1 MDDAASPRGDD
12 REQQQRHPSSLPA
25 IDGAMRSAISQAIV
39 RIHAEHYGKGATQA
53 KTYVWEN
60 LVVTVL
66 RDVLTVAERT
76 LIGVDRADTVRDV
89 RTTFQFSLEPTF
101 REAVER
107 VTGRR
112 VHSFMSQV
120 DPGNGLGVEVF
131 VLEPIDDEDRR
142 RLSATAPRDRRRRAR
157 PRARRGRC
165 GRRSGGARAPGPRRA
180 RPTARRRGGRPRGA
194 GR

>member
-1 MDDAASPRGDD
+1 MEDAASPPERGDGEKP
-12 REQQQRHPSSLPA
+12 RTLTSLPA
-25 IDGAMRSAISQAIV
+25 PPIDGAMRSAISQAIV

-53 KTYVWEN
+53 KTYVWDD

-89 RTTFQFSLEPTF
+89 RMTFQHSLEPTF
-101 REAVER
+101 RAAVER
-107 VTGRR
+107 LTGRR

-131 VLEPIDDEDRR
+131 VLEPLDDGD
-142 RLSATAPRDRRRRAR
+142 ADD
-157 PRARRGRC
+157 
-165 GRRSGGARAPGPRRA
+165 GPA
-180 RPTARRRGGRPRGA
+180 AA
-194 GR
+194 